1 MVFYHLLDFSKK
13 RTWVIV
19 IDLQLI
25 ENTNV
30 VFLSPPFFFIYST
43 TFNFLLIDCAFP
55 FQLSERFLTY
65 TTLVNGSTYIRTAQS
80 APVHLNDIG
89 EMVGVFSPLCF
100 GIAFFFLKDFFWPH
114 KIRSQLCKKQ
124 PTVITASL
132 HNACAFLNVVPIS
145 SRLSKIQWVGP
156 LICIIKGKGVV
167 CKSFLSIF
175 ILCSL
180 EPEDL
185 K

>member
-1 MVFYHLLDFSKK
+1 MVSLSLSS
-13 RTWVIV
+13 I
-19 IDLQLI
+19 
-25 ENTNV
+25 
-30 VFLSPPFFFIYST
+30 FLIYST

-65 TTLVNGSTYIRTAQS
+65 TPSVNGSTYIRSAQS
-80 APVHLNDIG
+80 APVHLNEIG
-89 EMVGVFSPLCF
+89 EMMGVSPLFF
-100 GIAFFFLKDFFWPH
+100 GIAFSFLKDFFWPH

-156 LICIIKGKGVV
+156 LICIIKGKEVV
-167 CKSFLSIF
+167 WKSFLSIF
-175 ILCSL
+175 ILCNL
-180 EPEDL
+180 GLEDL

>member
-1 MVFYHLLDFSKK
+1 MIDF
-13 RTWVIV
+13 
-19 IDLQLI
+19 QLI
-25 ENTNV
+25 EKTV
-30 VFLSPPFFFIYST
+30 VSLSLSSIFLIYST
-43 TFNFLLIDCAFP
+43 TFNFLLIDCSFP

-65 TTLVNGSTYIRTAQS
+65 TTLVNGSTYIRAAQS

-89 EMVGVFSPLCF
+89 EMVGFFSLFF

-114 KIRSQLCKKQ
+114 KIRSPLCKKQ

-156 LICIIKGKGVV
+156 
-167 CKSFLSIF
+167 
-175 ILCSL
+175 
-180 EPEDL
+180 
-185 K
+185 